1 MSIPA
6 NLSIVPTGNG
16 TRLLENSEIHTE
28 AQQTSDVQVPYV
40 LRIPL
45 NLAKGGVAGFLAYGM
60 ERILVWIK
68 FVEYSQPVTCF
79 PYVLSGIASAAII
92 ESAYLTHLVALKLIG
107 ERSIYENL
115 PERKSNLVDKL
126 RKGSWSVVRFGE
138 DIEKKVDAV
147 FSYTLKIRT
156 KQQILDCHIKDND
169 LVFLEIF
176 RRVLI
181 EQVKESF
188 VTSIPQ
194 ELGIGLVKKCGYIFV
209 GGELILSMHILQ
221 FINGLVDKFT
231 AVHNKIRAE
240 EEELAKQ
247 ASQTNGQSDS
257 TKEQAI
263 VANIQHIELEQAV

>member
-28 AQQTSDVQVPYV
+28 TQQTSDVQVPYV

-60 ERILVWIK
+60 ERVFVWIK
-68 FVEYSQPVTCF
+68 FVEYGQPVTCF

-92 ESAYLTHLVALKLIG
+92 ESANLTHLVALKLIG

-126 RKGSWSVVRFGE
+126 RKCSWSVVRFGE
-138 DIEKKVDAV
+138 NVEKKIDAV

-156 KQQILDCHIKDND
+156 KQQILDYHIKDND

-176 RRVLI
+176 RRALI

-221 FINGLVDKFT
+221 FVHGLLDKFT

-240 EEELAKQ
+240 EEELSKQ
-247 ASQTNGQSDS
+247 ASQTSGQSDS
-257 TKEQAI
+257 IQEQVI
-263 VANIQHIELEQAV
+263 VANSQHIEIEQAV